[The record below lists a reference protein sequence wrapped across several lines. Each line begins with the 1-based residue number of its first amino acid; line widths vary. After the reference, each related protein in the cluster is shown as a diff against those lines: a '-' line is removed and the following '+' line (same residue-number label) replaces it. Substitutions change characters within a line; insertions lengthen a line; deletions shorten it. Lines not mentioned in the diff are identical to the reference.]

1 MRFQSLV
8 AVIALLFL
16 AVPSPLQAKD
26 RGDDQSQEQDSGLMS
41 LLPADAV
48 TRHVLK
54 LSSGEIAYTATAG
67 TLELRNQD
75 GKTTAKIFYT
85 AYLAEAAAAERP
97 ITFGFNG
104 GPGAASAYL
113 HLGLVGPRLLEFD
126 AHNRDGTQPRLT
138 DNPDSWLAFTDLVLI
153 DPVGTGWSRA
163 AGKDAEPAY
172 YGVRQDAESL
182 AKAIALYIQQNGRIA
197 SPKFLLGESY
207 GGLRAAK
214 VATALKD
221 EQGIVVSG
229 IVMVS
234 PLIDGR
240 FVLGPSDDPLGAAL
254 QFPSLVAAELERKAA
269 FSEQA
274 IAEAERFAMGDYLVS
289 LAGPAPTGET
299 GDRFYARIAQLT
311 GIKQEAVARSRGFVG
326 DIYTKNLAAAEGRFV
341 SPYDAGLFIADPYPE
356 TPVDRG
362 ADPILDGYTRAYG
375 AAFASYA
382 HDELRFSTEL
392 SYRLLNKDV
401 NRRWDWDGARS
412 DVSAVR
418 DLRNLLSVVPSFRLL
433 VAHGYSDT
441 LTPYGASRY
450 VIDHLPPSLSSGR
463 ADLKVYRGGHMF
475 YTEPDERQKFTADV
489 RNFYAGSG
497 KD

>member
-1 MRFQSLV
+1 MRFKSLL
-8 AVIALLFL
+8 AVVALLFF
-16 AVPSPLQAKD
+16 AVPSSLPAQD
-26 RGDDQSQEQDSGLMS
+26 RGEDQNQEQNGGILS

-54 LSSGEIAYTATAG
+54 LPSGELAYTATAG
-67 TLELRNQD
+67 TLDLRDQD
-75 GKTTAKIFYT
+75 GKTNAKVFYT
-85 AYLAEAAAAERP
+85 AYVAEGASVDRP
-97 ITFGFNG
+97 ITFAFNG

-113 HLGLVGPRLLEFD
+113 HLGLVGPRIVEFD
-126 AHNRDGTQPRLT
+126 ARNRNGTQPRLV

-163 AGKDAEPAY
+163 AGKDAESAY
-172 YGVRQDAESL
+172 CGVRQDAQSL
-182 AKAIALYIQQNGRIA
+182 AKAIALYIQRNGRVG
-197 SPKFLLGESY
+197 SPKYLLGESY
-207 GGLRAAK
+207 GGLRAVK

-240 FVLGPSDDPLGAAL
+240 LVLGSSDDPLGAAV
-254 QFPSLVAAELERKAA
+254 QFPSLVAAELERKAT

-274 IAEAERFAMGDYLVS
+274 VAEAEKFAMGDYLVS
-289 LAGPAPTGET
+289 LAGPAPMGET
-299 GDRFYARIAQLT
+299 GDRLYARIAQMT
-311 GIKQEAVARSRGFVG
+311 GIKQEAVARARGFVG
-326 DIYTKNLAAAEGRFV
+326 DIYTKNLAAAEGKFV
-341 SPYDAGLFIADPYPE
+341 SPYDAAVLMDDPYPE
-356 TPVDRG
+356 TADDRG

-401 NRRWDWDGARS
+401 NRRWDWDGTRS

-418 DLRNLLSVVPSFRLL
+418 DLRDLLSVVPSFRLL

-450 VIDHLPPSLSSGR
+450 VIDHLPPSLTSGR
-463 ADLKVYRGGHMF
+463 ADLQVYRGGHMF

-489 RNFYAGSG
+489 RNFYAGSD